1 MFKHIAAIVF
11 IFVCCGVAWGVLG
24 ATVLK
29 RTYSSNASIEQ
40 QVGQLWGTAQ
50 VQRSPNFYYETQREE
65 KIDNKV
71 TLVTIKHPIPLEAS
85 KINVDLKLEQRRK
98 GLLWYPT
105 YTVSFAGDYKFQNA
119 TDKVQTI
126 FAEFPLPAEQAVY
139 DNFKFVLGDKVMN
152 HVQPSSNAVVFSLP
166 VEPGKVSNLSVAYDS
181 RGMESW
187 RYAFG
192 TYGSAVSHVKDF
204 SLSMTTN
211 FRNIDFPQGSM
222 SPALK
227 TEKGDG
233 WNLSWNY
240 KNMLTGYD
248 VGMSMPQ
255 KLNPGP
261 WVSEVTFF
269 APVSLFLFFFCLFV
283 FTMVKGIRIHPMN
296 YFFIGGGFFS
306 FHLLLAYLVD
316 HVAVEAAF
324 WICAAVSI
332 LLVSTYMRLV
342 VSGRFAFIEVTIAQ
356 FVYLV
361 LFSYSF
367 FFEQYTGLAVTVLSI
382 VTLFVLMQFTGKV
395 DWDEVFAKRASKK
408 STAVIPSAPAS

>member
-11 IFVCCGVAWGVLG
+11 IFVCTAVGWGVLG
-24 ATVLK
+24 GTVLN
-29 RTYSSNASIEQ
+29 RTYSSNERIEQ

-50 VQRSPNFYYETQREE
+50 VQRSPNFFYETQREE

-71 TLVTIKHPIPLEAS
+71 TLVTTKHPIPIDTTRVS
-85 KINVDLKLEQRRK
+85 VDLKLEQRRK

-105 YTVSFAGDYKFQNA
+105 YTVSFAGDYKFTNN
-119 TDKVQTI
+119 TDKKQTI
-126 FAEFPLPAEQAVY
+126 FAEFPLPADQAIY
-139 DNFKFVLGDKVMN
+139 DNFKFVLGNVTLN
-152 HVQPSSNAVVFSLP
+152 HVQPESNAVLYSVP
-166 VEPGKVSNLSVAYDS
+166 VEQGKSSNFSVAYDS
-181 RGMESW
+181 RGMQSW

-192 TYGSAVSHVKDF
+192 STVSHVKDF
-204 SLSMTTN
+204 SLAMTTN
-211 FRNIDFPQGSM
+211 FKNIDFPQGSM
-222 SPALK
+222 SPAIK

-233 WNLSWNY
+233 WNLTWNY
-240 KNMLTGYD
+240 KNLLTGYD

-332 LLVSTYMRLV
+332 LLVSTYMRLA
-342 VSGRFAFIEVTIAQ
+342 VSGRFAFVEVTLAQ

-367 FFEQYTGLAVTVLSI
+367 FFEQYTGLAVTVLCI
-382 VTLFVLMQFTGKV
+382 ATLFVLMQFTGKV
-395 DWDEVFAKRASKK
+395 DWDEVFARRAQKK
-408 STAVIPSAPAS
+408 ATAVVPVVVEGA